1 MVYAFLLETFY
12 QTHNMHWFKVRIKY
26 GILKRTL
33 TGKKNITAASNYNKK
48 KINKTSTN
56 LQTLNEQW
64 KEVCDYQTTHIIF
77 IEKKPYAIN
86 WSNKHQSNMS
96 NDNNIQLAKIN

>member
-48 KINKTSTN
+48 KLIKLLLTFRLWMNNERKYVTIKPHTSY
-56 LQTLNEQW
+56 L
-64 KEVCDYQTTHIIF
+64 
-77 IEKKPYAIN
+77 
-86 WSNKHQSNMS
+86 
-96 NDNNIQLAKIN
+96 